1 MTVRDASEDDL
12 PGIAEIYAHHV
23 LHSTA
28 SFEETPP
35 DAAELAKRRL
45 AVLSLGLPYL
55 VAETGGR
62 IGGFAYASSFRP
74 RAAYRFTVEDS
85 VYVTEG
91 MAGRGIGTALL
102 AELIARC
109 EAGPWRQMVAVI
121 GGGAAQSVALHA
133 KLGFVEAARLK
144 DVGFKL
150 GAWADVVIMQRALGS
165 GGSEP
170 PTTDGR

>member
-1 MTVRDASEDDL
+1 MTVRDASEGDL

-23 LHSTA
+23 LHSRA
-28 SFEETPP
+28 SFEEVAP
-35 DAAELAKRRL
+35 DAVELAKRRL

-55 VAETGGR
+55 VAEIGDK

-74 RAAYRFTVEDS
+74 RAAYRFTVEES
-85 VYVTEG
+85 VYVAEG

-109 EAGPWRQMVAVI
+109 EAGSWRQMVAVI
-121 GGGAAQSVALHA
+121 GDGATQSVALHA

-150 GAWADVVIMQRALGS
+150 GAWADVVIMQRALGP

-170 PTTDGR
+170 PTADGR